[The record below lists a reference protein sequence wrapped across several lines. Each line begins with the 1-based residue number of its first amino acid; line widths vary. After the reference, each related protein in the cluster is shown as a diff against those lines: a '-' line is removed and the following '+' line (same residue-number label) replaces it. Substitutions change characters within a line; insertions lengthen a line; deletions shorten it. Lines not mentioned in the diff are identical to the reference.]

1 MPDGALNPWNQTDSS
16 QGDHGIMI
24 STTAMLDKTRPF
36 SNLEEY
42 VAYRIIDTAAPFVD
56 TSMRFGMN
64 IRLTPEEERRL
75 HRL

>member
-1 MPDGALNPWNQTDSS
+1 
-16 QGDHGIMI
+16 MI